1 MNDLLDVELIL
12 KKTNYGKIYRI
23 GYLILIILL
32 ILVYILFTY
41 KYQTFYISKGKIN
54 SNKLELLVNTKDLK
68 YFTTNTKINIDNKIY
83 SYQIDHIDESLYVD
97 EGYDNYQYIYLSIP
111 GLSNIDN
118 YVYDIKLSKKNQ
130 ILAKYLKDFL

>member
-12 KKTNYGKIYRI
+12 KRTNYGRIYQV

-41 KYQTFYISKGKIN
+41 QYQTFYISKGKVT

-68 YFTTNTKINIDNKIY
+68 YFDNNNKIIIDNKIY
-83 SYQIDHIDESLYVD
+83 SYQIDHIDEALYID
-97 EGYDNYQYIYLSIP
+97 EVYDNYQYIYLSIP

-118 YVYDIKLSKKNQ
+118 YVYDIKLTKENQ
-130 ILAKYLKDFL
+130 ILAKYLKDIL